1 MALLCSL
8 FEYDIT
14 IHPCVFLL
22 VSALFLCPVCLLS
35 LQMVTLTSKLSPG
48 AGAKVMGLVTV
59 DCCVGLTLVL
69 AIGVVLV
76 QQRQAGGKEE
86 HVIIE
91 TEDTENM
98 VIREVYRE
106 TDV

>member
-22 VSALFLCPVCLLS
+22 VSALFLYPVCLLS
-35 LQMVTLTSKLSPG
+35 LKMVTLTSKLSPG
-48 AGAKVMGLVTV
+48 AGTKVMGLVTV

-76 QQRQAGGKEE
+76 QQRRAKDKEE
-86 HVIIE
+86 HVIIA
-91 TEDTENM
+91 TEDSGNL